1 MSVRNIGKGY
11 YAIDSE
17 GVTIADHVH
26 RAFEDAFKKVSR
38 NSSKK
43 LRVRLAPESMRN
55 LVVRTVEANEEQ
67 K

>member
-1 MSVRNIGKGY
+1 MSVRNIGRGY

-43 LRVRLAPESMRN
+43 FKVRLAPERMRD
-55 LVVRTVEANEEQ
+55 LAIRTVEANEEQ